1 MAQKQPTRISLGYA
15 TRGVKVKT
23 VTAIAIASIGL
34 VLVAGCSSPK
44 LPRASA
50 DPVVVTNAYLS
61 AAKAQHCDVTKAL
74 TTDRTWA
81 WCRNP
86 TLTKFTV
93 SGTSYKARPVPG
105 APVQTCVDTTVTSK
119 ATDQAETMN
128 GTLGWSFCWR
138 KVDGRWR
145 LVNQGQG

>member
-1 MAQKQPTRISLGYA
+1 MARKEPARISLGYA
-15 TRGVKVKT
+15 PCGVKVKRI
-23 VTAIAIASIGL
+23 TAVAIASIGL
-34 VLVAGCSSPK
+34 VLVTGCSSPN

-86 TLTKFTV
+86 TLSKFTV
-93 SGTSYKARPVPG
+93 NGTSYKAIPVPG
-105 APVQTCVDTTVTSK
+105 APAQTCVDTTVTSK
-119 ATDQAETMN
+119 ATDQAEPMD
-128 GTLGWSFCWR
+128 GTLNWSFCWR
-138 KVDGRWR
+138 KLDGRWK